1 MSVSRLRWHRHVL
14 WALCV
19 TYPTAL
25 LAQAPAPE
33 AGAVDDPEKRKEEA
47 KVRFQRGLELVQNES
62 WDAALAEF
70 LVSCKLF
77 PTRVAL
83 KNAALSLRQ
92 LKRSVEALAMYTEL
106 VTTFGASIPPEERKT
121 IDDAIAQLKLA
132 VGEVQIDSDQPGSTV
147 VIDGQQQQGATPMP

>member
-1 MSVSRLRWHRHVL
+1 MSLSRLRWHRHVL

-19 TYPTAL
+19 TYPAAL
-25 LAQAPAPE
+25 FAQAPAAD
-33 AGAVDDPEKRKEEA
+33 AGATADDAEKRKEEA

-70 LVSCKLF
+70 LASRKLF

-92 LKRSVEALAMYTEL
+92 LKRYVESLAMYNEL
-106 VTTFGASIPPEERKT
+106 LTSFGSSIPPDERKT
-121 IDDAIAQLKLA
+121 IDDAVTQLKQA
-132 VGEVQIDSDQPGSTV
+132 VGEVQVDS
-147 VIDGQQQQGATPMP
+147 